1 MSASE
6 ERLLR
11 VETLLTEKRPG
22 GAAPTKIQALH
33 ETCRQFA
40 VENDLVAAGYNT
52 EQGVVA
58 LLSKELMSR
67 PSVDAETK
75 RAIVEAL
82 HMERG

>member
-1 MSASE
+1 LQ
-6 ERLLR
+6 RLEGHAR
-11 VETLLTEKRPG
+11 ETLGRVV
-22 GAAPTKIQALH
+22 PTTRH
-33 ETCRQFA
+33 EQLQGICRQFA
-40 VENDLVAAGYNT
+40 VENDLIGVGYNT